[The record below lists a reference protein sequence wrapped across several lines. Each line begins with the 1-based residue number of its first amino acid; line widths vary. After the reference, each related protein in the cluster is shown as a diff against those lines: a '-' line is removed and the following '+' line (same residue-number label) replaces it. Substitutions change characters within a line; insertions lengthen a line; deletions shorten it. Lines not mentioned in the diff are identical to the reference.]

1 MAPSDSSSEIPAAAR
16 TLGDKGSWPDNV
28 KKLCTLMLSKCS
40 SATNHGFPVLV
51 WMARACPERVKA
63 GKAMTN
69 TELTHWNNAAK
80 HPEGKA
86 AIQKANET
94 LYTTMAL
101 LTSDES
107 EGGKAKNLAVD
118 TGDIAIG
125 EGLKLLIEFYILFQ
139 QDATSMTN
147 AASLTDQVL
156 DFKAIRGETAQVM
169 VSRFNALRTKLA
181 NKITPVILQDEV
193 LITRFTRALPTTG
206 IRDYSKVLDDFHRG
220 VHKDLAAIQKAVIDE
235 EDVLFK
241 KASFRPKDGSVAA
254 AAKTSTDA
262 NLAPARTTA
271 EKRKAK
277 KARKRA
283 RALAASGESTS
294 TLESAACAADGT
306 TDTHANPPAG
316 NGTGSRGSPPSTKTC
331 YSCGEVGHIAPHCPR
346 NGAATRNTTEKVWCT
361 FHNKYVYHLEADCS
375 LNPASPKGK
384 GKGKGGKG
392 DKGKGGKGKYGYGRG
407 GYGGYPAAY
416 NSQFH
421 SYGRGKGDKGKYG
434 GANAYAAVH
443 QPYDAWSN
451 APTHEDDSLYELHQ
465 GSSGEYSY

>member
-1 MAPSDSSSEIPAAAR
+1 MAPSDSSEIPAATR
-16 TLGDKGSWPDNV
+16 TLGEKGLWPDNV
-28 KKLCTLMLSKCS
+28 KMLCTLMLSKCPS
-40 SATNHGFPVLV
+40 TTNHGFPALL
-51 WMARACPERVKA
+51 WMARACPARVKA
-63 GKAMTN
+63 NAAMTDH
-69 TELTHWNNAAK
+69 ELVEWNDPTK
-80 HPEGKA
+80 HPNGKA

-101 LTSDES
+101 LTSNES
-107 EGGKAKNLAVD
+107 EGGRAKNLAVD

-125 EGLKLLIEFYILFQ
+125 EGLKLLIQFYALFQ
-139 QDATSMTN
+139 QDATSMAN
-147 AASLTDQVL
+147 AESLTDQVL
-156 DFKAIRGETAQVM
+156 DFTSHKGETAQVM
-169 VSRFNALRTKLA
+169 VSRFNALTTKMA
-181 NKITPVILQDEV
+181 GKVTPLVLQDEI
-193 LITRFTRALPTTG
+193 LMTRFTRALPTTG
-206 IRDYSKVLDDFHRG
+206 IRDYSEVLDKYHRG
-220 VHKDLAAIQKAVIDE
+220 VYKDLAAIQQAVIDE
-235 EDVLFK
+235 EEVLLK
-241 KASFRPKDGSVAA
+241 KASFRPGNGSVAA

-262 NLAPARTTA
+262 NLAPARTTT

-283 RALAASGESTS
+283 RALAATGESTS

-361 FHNKYVYHLEADCS
+361 FHNKYVYHLEADCT

-384 GKGKGGKG
+384 GKGNGGKG
-392 DKGKGGKGKYGYGRG
+392 DKGKGGKGKHGYGRG

-421 SYGRGKGDKGKYG
+421 SCGRGKGDKGKYG
-434 GANAYAAVH
+434 GANACAAVH

-451 APTHEDDSLYELHQ
+451 APTHEDGSLYELQQ
-465 GSSGEYSY
+465 GSSAEYSY

>member
-1 MAPSDSSSEIPAAAR
+1 MRA
-16 TLGDKGSWPDNV
+16 LGDKGLWPDNV
-28 KKLCTLMLSKCS
+28 KRLCTLMLSKCS
-40 SATNHGFPVLV
+40 SGSNHGFPVLT
-51 WMARACPERVKA
+51 WMARACPVKVKA
-63 GKAMTN
+63 GKAMSN
-69 TELTHWNNAAK
+69 KELTAWHDPK
-80 HPEGKA
+80 QQKDGRA
-86 AIQKANET
+86 AIQKANEM
-94 LYTTMAL
+94 LYTTMTFMTDDA
-101 LTSDES
+101 S
-107 EGGKAKNLAVD
+107 EGGLAKNLAVD
-118 TGDIAIG
+118 TGEIVIG
-125 EGLKLLIEFYILFQ
+125 EGFKLLEKFYTLFQ
-139 QDATSMTN
+139 QDATSMAN
-147 AASLTDQVL
+147 AESLTDQVL
-156 DFKAIRGETAQVM
+156 GFTSHKGETAQVM
-169 VSRFNALRTKLA
+169 VSRFNALTTKM
-181 NKITPVILQDEV
+181 KGKETPLVLQDEI
-193 LITRFTRALPTTG
+193 LMTRFTRALPTTG
-206 IRDYSKVLDDFHRG
+206 TRDYSEILDQYHRG
-220 VHKDLAAIQKAVIDE
+220 VYKDLAAIQQAVIDE
-235 EDVLFK
+235 EEVLLK
-241 KASFRPKDGSVAA
+241 KANFKSGNESVAA

-283 RALAASGESTS
+283 RALAATGESTS

-451 APTHEDDSLYELHQ
+451 APTHEDDSLYELQQ
-465 GSSGEYSY
+465 GSSAEYSY